1 MIQPDF
7 RLRIE
12 QYIRREASPAYKY
25 SHQSRLYALTQDI
38 ARAARPRFAM
48 TTTSSLPQ
56 HICTTLASSLAIARI
71 LQPSSRLGTTWPMR
85 PGKHP
90 PC

>member
-38 ARAARPRFAM
+38 ATGSTPPLRYDDDVVFAAAYLHDLGVF
-48 TTTSSLPQ
+48 LG
-56 HICTTLASSLAIARI
+56 IARI